1 MKTELNMDK
10 QSITLQQKIERTAS
24 RLAALKA
31 QAQAREAREKARG
44 QKIERKQRTR
54 GLLLLGVV
62 LERELRGSG
71 EALDIVREL
80 IEKHLTRPTERE
92 AALRFLSN
100 LAEAANE
107 SAEVRE

>member
-1 MKTELNMDK
+1 MDK

-31 QAQAREAREKARG
+31 QAQARDARDKARS

-54 GLLLLGVV
+54 GLLLFGVA

-71 EALDIVREL
+71 EAPDVVREL
-80 IEKHLTRPTERE
+80 IEKHLTRPMERE
-92 AALRFLSN
+92 AALRFLTD
-100 LAEAANE
+100 LTEAVRE
-107 SAEVRE
+107 SDEVRE